1 MADKTYTQEEQDAL
15 LAQVAD
21 LTAKVAEMTDATTA
35 SLIETKVAEVT
46 AAMDAAIAEVQA
58 KLDTAVLEAE
68 TAKTAH
74 DEIVAFLD
82 AAVADT
88 AAKVEMEAR
97 KEERLAK
104 VREVASFPEEYLTEN
119 ADRFAAMSDEAFTA
133 AVEDWAAIA
142 PQKSA
147 SGTKEELPKKTAMS
161 ASRAEGANPLTEIM
175 GLRFSGVDTRT
186 V

>member
-21 LTAKVAEMTDATTA
+21 LTAKVAELTDASTA
-35 SLIETKVAEVT
+35 SLIETKVADVK
-46 AAMDAAIAEVQA
+46 AEMEAVVADLQA

-74 DEIVAFLD
+74 EELVATI
-82 AAVADT
+82 AATEAAEV
-88 AAKVEMEAR
+88 AKVEMEAR

-119 ADRFAAMSDEAFTA
+119 ADRFAAMSDETFTA

-142 PQKSA
+142 PAKGA
-147 SGTKEELPKKTAMS
+147 AGTKEELPKKSAMT
-161 ASRAEGANPLTEIM
+161 ASRAEGASPLTEIM